1 MNSTRGF
8 SLIEMMIVVVIMG
21 ILMAISLPV
30 YRDYVLRS
38 HRTDA
43 HSALLDIASRQE
55 RFVAQTNTYASTAQL
70 SPATGLGLGRTTSP
84 EGYYDMSVAACAGGT
99 IATCYVLTAT
109 ATGGQTSDTDCT
121 TITYD
126 STGVKSGATADC
138 W

>member
-8 SLIEMMIVVVIMG
+8 SLIELMIVVVIMG
-21 ILMAISLPV
+21 ILMAISIPM

-55 RFVAQTNTYASTAQL
+55 RFIAQNNEYTKEIEDSD
-70 SPATGLGLGRTTSP
+70 GLGLGTDLSR
-84 EGYYDMSVAACAGGT
+84 EGYYKLKVGKCQGGSLD
-99 IATCYVLTAT
+99 TCYLITAS
-109 ATGGQTSDTDCT
+109 AEGEQKSDTDCKE
-121 TITYD
+121 ITYD
-126 STGVKSGATADC
+126 SAGVKSGTTEDC